1 MDVIEWVVLELSP
14 KSEGE
19 DPDTLRDGILH
30 SLKQPGVEV
39 FIPAVVTKI
48 SGERVVHYLMEG
60 YAFVRKTLPDKDYLK
75 LEGTRWVQSVLT
87 KPSGSR
93 HARALATVGQ
103 SHIERFRHQIE
114 VEVNQGIS
122 VGDQVVITSGPFK
135 NITATVIE
143 EIPEQDAVQVYVQ
156 LRSKQTILTLP
167 RSGLQVGTRSPLSP
181 LIGRLNLLKS
191 WVASSEPVFNWTDQF
206 DAVLQSYEV
215 CNRLDGWISRKSS
228 PYSWRTFF
236 DWKPLEKHD
245 FPNRVREI
253 QTLSDWYRG
262 MIPHLKFML
271 ADQRVNGVDAL
282 NGPLPDEHGVVRE
295 LGDTRTF
302 PKLEEK
308 VLELAWFEDVLDR
321 GRGIRNEMN
330 ELLKQQ
336 ATRRRRTGAGKV
348 PQNII
353 VDGHNLAFR
362 CLYAPGMA
370 DLTDSQGR
378 PTGVILGFLRSLGA
392 LRKRWTSAMYVSW
405 DGSSQRRK
413 SKYPDYKA
421 NRPSHAGPPTFDQIG
436 YLRKILPALGVYQVF
451 NPNEEAD
458 DVIATLVRKKLSSQK
473 TVIFGTDRDFL
484 QLVSDNVSVLIPA
497 LGARKEVMFDPEGV
511 KEHYGV
517 APEVMVQLRALL
529 GDSSDNL
536 PGVPRVPK
544 KVLKQL
550 IQAYGSVDAVY
561 RSGLAGVSK
570 VQYDRLRSAEPQA
583 RINVDLMALKDVPFT
598 RVDPNPNPDE
608 VAALLRAVEI
618 TPNSILETFFERSS
632 EHATG
637 LTL

>member
-1 MDVIEWVVLELSP
+1 MEATEWVVLELSP

-30 SLKQPGVEV
+30 SLKQPGEV
-39 FIPAVVTKI
+39 FIPAAVTKI
-48 SGERVVHYLMEG
+48 SGEKVVHYLMEG
-60 YAFVRKTLPDKDYLK
+60 YAFVRRTLPDKDYLR

-87 KPSGSR
+87 QPTGSR
-93 HARALATVGQ
+93 HVRVLATVGQ
-103 SHIERFRHQIE
+103 AHIERIRHQIE
-114 VEVNQGIS
+114 VEINQGIS

-191 WVASSEPVFNWTDQF
+191 WVERSEPVFNWTDLF
-206 DAVLQSYEV
+206 DTVLQNYGASE
-215 CNRLDGWISRKSS
+215 RLDGWVARKQS
-228 PYSWRTFF
+228 PYSWRCFF
-236 DWKPLEKHD
+236 DWKPLEKRN
-245 FPNRVREI
+245 FVNRVHEI
-253 QTLSDWYRG
+253 QTLSNWYRG
-262 MIPHLKFML
+262 MVPHLRFML

-295 LGDTRTF
+295 LGDTLTF

-321 GRGIRNEMN
+321 GRWIRNDMN

-336 ATRRRRTGAGKV
+336 ATRRRRTGVGKV

-353 VDGHNLAFR
+353 IDGHNLAFR

-370 DLTDSQGR
+370 DLADSQGR
-378 PTGVILGFLRSLGA
+378 PTGIILGFLRSLGA
-392 LRKRWTSAMYVSW
+392 LRKRWASAMYVSW

-413 SKYPDYKA
+413 AKYPDYKA
-421 NRPSHAGPPTFDQIG
+421 HRPSHVGSPIFDQIG
-436 YLRKILPALGVYQVF
+436 YLRKILPALGVYQVW

-484 QLVSDNVSVLIPA
+484 QLVSTNVSVLIPA
-497 LGARKEVMFDPEGV
+497 LGARKEVMFDPDGV

-517 APEVMVQLRALL
+517 APETMVQLRALL
-529 GDSSDNL
+529 GDTSDNL

-550 IQAYGSVDAVY
+550 IQAHGSVDAVY

-598 RVDPNPNPDE
+598 KVDPNPNPDE
-608 VAALLRAVEI
+608 VAALLLAVEMN
-618 TPNSILETFFERSS
+618 PNSILETFFQRSS